1 MDYKR
6 EYEKW
11 LNSSVLDEASKE
23 ELLNIKDDEEE
34 KEYRFSKLMD
44 FGTAGL
50 RGIMGA
56 GVNMMNGY
64 TIKHTTYSLGKVIL
78 DMGEDAVNKGVV
90 ISFDPRNHSREFAL
104 AAALT
109 LCNMGIKTYL
119 FDDIRPTPEL
129 SFAIRE
135 LKAIS
140 GINITASH
148 NTKEY
153 NGYKVYWEDGAQ
165 MPPDMADKV
174 HENMK
179 DTDVLSD
186 IITMDK
192 DIALNKGL
200 LNIIGKEI
208 DNAYVE
214 RVLGESEYTKY
225 TKKYS
230 DDFKLV
236 YTPFH
241 GCGYKL
247 VPLVLEKIGLKNLI
261 LVESQMVLDGN
272 FPTVKSPN
280 PENAEGFYEA
290 IKTAKKNDADLI
302 IGTDPDCDRVGV
314 MAKNKHGEYETI
326 TGNQV
331 GALILSYIIKAKKE
345 KGEFEDN
352 FAVTKS
358 IVTTNIVDEIC
369 KKNNVK
375 LYDVLTGFK
384 FVGKKIK
391 EIEHENKYKFLYGFE
406 ESIGYLKG
414 SYARD
419 KDGVV
424 TSMIIAEMACYYLD
438 KGMDL
443 FDALELMYKEY
454 GYYDE
459 LTESVYMQGLDGVE
473 RMKETGERLREEPP
487 NDFAGTKVI
496 KLRDYLN
503 HTVKD
508 LFTGEVTK
516 LDEVSS
522 DVLFY
527 ELEDGCDVIYRPS
540 GTEPKVKLYIL
551 SNGKDMKEAK
561 EKSKKYIKAIK
572 ALI

>member
-23 ELLNIKDDEEE
+23 ELINIKDDEEE

-179 DTDVLSD
+179 DTDVLRD

-314 MAKNKHGEYETI
+314 MAKNKHGEYEII

-443 FDALELMYKEY
+443 FDALELMFKEY

-459 LTESVYMQGLDGVE
+459 LTESVYMQGLDGAE

-508 LFTGEVTK
+508 IFTGEVTK

-551 SNGKDMKEAK
+551 SNGKDIKEAK